1 MIQNSAPSSSSTGA
15 RISCN
20 EANLVGVIEVA
31 GAWFNVVFDG
41 GHDTSQHHLDEAAP
55 RCSPHCQLLS
65 EVDHF
70 AFRHNVGHFYLPLGH
85 LVYRCE
91 EVVVRV
97 VVECSSESLSAWN
110 EYDRLWHTCGWC
122 QGWIRLE
129 ALIECHESDWVIWS
143 FACVIFSLAGYEY

>member
-1 MIQNSAPSSSSTGA
+1 MSSVAETVGQLCDFQSIRNAEGKIIYERLLPDCERHQVIQNSAPSSSSTGA

-41 GHDTSQHHLDEAAP
+41 GHDTSQDHLDEAAP

-65 EVDHF
+65 EVYHF

-85 LVYRCE
+85 LVYRRE

-97 VVECSSESLSAWN
+97 VVECSSESLSA
-110 EYDRLWHTCGWC
+110 
-122 QGWIRLE
+122 
-129 ALIECHESDWVIWS
+129 
-143 FACVIFSLAGYEY
+143 